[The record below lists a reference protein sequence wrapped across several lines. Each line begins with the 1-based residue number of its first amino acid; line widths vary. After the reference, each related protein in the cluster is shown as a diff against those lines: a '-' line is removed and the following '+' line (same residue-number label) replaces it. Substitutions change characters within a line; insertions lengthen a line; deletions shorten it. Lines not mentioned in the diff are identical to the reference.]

1 MKDMFNSC
9 GNYNMTSL
17 NLGDKFD
24 TSNVTD
30 MENMFKDCG
39 KENMITLD
47 LGDKFYTTNATN
59 MDNMFNGCGQNAMK
73 TLNLGPA
80 FTKVANRH
88 TNFMTNCGT
97 TGLVIYAPESIYSNK
112 TFFYSK

>member
-47 LGDKFYTTNATN
+47 LGDKF
-59 MDNMFNGCGQNAMK
+59 
-73 TLNLGPA
+73 
-80 FTKVANRH
+80 
-88 TNFMTNCGT
+88 
-97 TGLVIYAPESIYSNK
+97 
-112 TFFYSK
+112 